1 MDTNDPHVQHVR
13 TLQDPIVAQD
23 HTAPFVLKVATP
35 SVPRGQE
42 STGGPM
48 GNPLKARTYVLVDV
62 LPKDLQERIKVAFE
76 ALSWG

>member
-35 SVPRGQE
+35 SVPKGQE
-42 STGGPM
+42 STQGPM
-48 GNPLKARTYVLVDV
+48 ANTLRARTYVLIDV
-62 LPKDLQERIKVAFE
+62 LPKDLQDRIKTAFE
-76 ALSWG
+76 SLSWG

>member
-1 MDTNDPHVQHVR
+1 MDTNDPHVQYVR

-42 STGGPM
+42 STEGPM

-62 LPKDLQERIKVAFE
+62 LPKDLQERIRTAFE